1 MNFSLWTADRGTHL
15 KIVALAL
22 IAATVV
28 ITVGVRGRVNDLG
41 NVTARIEASGPAVK
55 AGKLTQVTVRDG
67 SAVR

>member
-28 ITVGVRGRVNDLG
+28 ITVGVRGRVNALG
-41 NVTARIEASGPAVK
+41 NATARIETSGPAVK
-55 AGKLTQVTVRDG
+55 AGKPTQTTVRDV